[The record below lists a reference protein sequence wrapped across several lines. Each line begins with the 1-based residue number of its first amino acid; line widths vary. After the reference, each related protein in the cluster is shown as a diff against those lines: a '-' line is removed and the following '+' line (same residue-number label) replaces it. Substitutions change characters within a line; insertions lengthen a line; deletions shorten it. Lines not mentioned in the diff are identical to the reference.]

1 VPDSSCT
8 VVLGAAAGT
17 AAAGMYLD
25 AKLGLGR
32 DLREISRNNE
42 TAKLYA
48 KAGKPGVSDTLQTIV

>member
-1 VPDSSCT
+1 
-8 VVLGAAAGT
+8 VLGAAAGT

-32 DLREISRNNE
+32 DLREISRNNK

-48 KAGKPGVSDTLQTIV
+48 KAGKPGVSDTLQTLV